1 MIQLDSYFPKGL
13 VQPPTRKNTM
23 FWTKKHVKSDDDRG
37 DTLNFKLN
45 SLEGVGHKKPVDLR
59 NTWGGIWTG
68 DFCRRIRFV
77 FIVGQFWM
85 DEDSNGWS
93 CMPIEAIWLYMI
105 MYLVTYDC
113 QHPRKGVGWI
123 WRDGVWAPLII
134 HSATFGR
141 CRYIYNMPMGLK
153 Q

>member
-59 NTWGGIWTG
+59 NTW
-68 DFCRRIRFV
+68 RRNMDRWFLSPNPLRFYCGSILDGWGLEWMELYANRSNMIIHDYV
-77 FIVGQFWM
+77 FGY
-85 DEDSNGWS
+85 
-93 CMPIEAIWLYMI
+93 IWLPASSEGCWLNLKGWCMGTPY
-105 MYLVTYDC
+105 
-113 QHPRKGVGWI
+113 HPFSNLRKMQV
-123 WRDGVWAPLII
+123 
-134 HSATFGR
+134 
-141 CRYIYNMPMGLK
+141 YI
-153 Q
+153 